1 MNWMIV
7 PGNPALSALVLFLVA
22 TVFLYAARVPM
33 HGLINNLLR
42 TAAHALRL
50 AARWLGR
57 SAEELRARN
66 RVVLL
71 ARGREEVAQAIER
84 EFERV
89 TKLVQRDLHGYPQLQ
104 RKLMD
109 EITKI
114 EEDYAKC
121 GEVPPPPPAWTKA
134 VSEISKL
141 KGSGDGLVEKILEDI
156 ADSIEKIYDKV
167 VGEYRAAFEERH
179 KILGRAV
186 PFWRSVD
193 QSLKTVDR
201 DMSVLQESAAKIDA
215 QMEKYEKIA
224 AKSQDAEQAL
234 TSSATVQFVIATIV
248 LVIAFG
254 GALVNFKLIALPMSA
269 MVGAGDYVWG
279 SLQASDIAA
288 LVIIFIE
295 ATMGL
300 FLMETLRFT
309 HLFPRINNLH
319 DRQRIRLMWVAF
331 TILLV
336 LAGVE
341 VGLAVMRDWIVQANL
356 NLLRSLN
363 PAAAEQAAAA
373 AAQQTGWV
381 HNMPIAAQMILGFT
395 LPFALAFM
403 AIPLEYF
410 IHSARTVVGVALVLV
425 MRSVSFVLR
434 FTGNVFYHAGRT
446 LVAFYDALIFIP
458 LLIERG
464 VRGARG
470 GRKAANQ
477 DTLEITTF
485 PPQEQFRRTGGK
497 GL

>member
-7 PGNPALSALVLFLVA
+7 PENPALSALVLFLIA
-22 TVFLYAARVPM
+22 TIFLYAARAPM
-33 HGLINNLLR
+33 HALINNVLR
-42 TAAHALRL
+42 TAANALRL

-71 ARGREEVAQAIER
+71 ARGREEVTQAIER

-109 EITKI
+109 EVTKV

-121 GEVPPPPPAWTKA
+121 GEVPPPPPVWTKA
-134 VSEISKL
+134 VQEISKL

-167 VGEYRAAFEERH
+167 VNEYRSAYQERH

-201 DMSVLQESAAKIDA
+201 DMSVLQESASKIDA

-224 AKSQDAEQAL
+224 AASSEVEHAL
-234 TSSATVQFVIATIV
+234 ASSASVQFAIAAIV
-248 LVIAFG
+248 LMIALG

-269 MVGAGDYVWG
+269 MVGAGDYLLG
-279 SLQASDIAA
+279 NLQAADVAA

-295 ATMGL
+295 ATLGL
-300 FLMETLRFT
+300 FLMETMRFT
-309 HLFPRINNLH
+309 HLFPRINNLP
-319 DRQRIRLMWVAF
+319 DRMRIRFMWVSLTF
-331 TILLV
+331 LLIF
-336 LAGVE
+336 AGVE

-395 LPFALAFM
+395 LPFVLAFM

-410 IHSARTVVGVALVLV
+410 IHSARTVMGVVLVLV

-434 FTGNVFYHAGRT
+434 FTGNIFYHAGRT

-464 VRGARG
+464 VRSARG
-470 GRKAANQ
+470 GGRAANR
-477 DTLEITTF
+477 DTLEVTTF
-485 PPQEQFRRTGGK
+485 PAQEAFRRTGGK

>member
-1 MNWMIV
+1 
-7 PGNPALSALVLFLVA
+7 
-22 TVFLYAARVPM
+22 
-33 HGLINNLLR
+33 
-42 TAAHALRL
+42 
-50 AARWLGR
+50 
-57 SAEELRARN
+57 
-66 RVVLL
+66 
-71 ARGREEVAQAIER
+71 
-84 EFERV
+84 
-89 TKLVQRDLHGYPQLQ
+89 
-104 RKLMD
+104 
-109 EITKI
+109 
-114 EEDYAKC
+114 
-121 GEVPPPPPAWTKA
+121 
-134 VSEISKL
+134 
-141 KGSGDGLVEKILEDI
+141 VEKILEDI